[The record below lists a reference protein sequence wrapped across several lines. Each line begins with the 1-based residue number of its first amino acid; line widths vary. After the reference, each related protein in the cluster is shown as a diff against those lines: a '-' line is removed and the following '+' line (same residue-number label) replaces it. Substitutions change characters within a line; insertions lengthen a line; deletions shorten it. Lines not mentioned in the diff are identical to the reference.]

1 MIKNPFA
8 RDFADLFFGFRGFHV
23 HHESSG
29 SCPPAVGRLEK
40 ASKDCWKEVGSWRT
54 FNIVWNIRRYR
65 VSIECWYLYIYI
77 YLTHTYIYI
86 YIYLYITYILILW
99 LGCKQ
104 LSSDQP
110 VAFERGLEILV
121 DEATEKRSARMRVR
135 RCVKAPEASEVLFWL
150 GKIGKP
156 IGMTS
161 NQINKMNEINEI
173 NGIQWDSMSNR
184 NEWV

>member
-77 YLTHTYIYI
+77 SHTHI
-86 YIYLYITYILILW
+86 YIYLYLSIYNIYIDIVIRLQAA
-99 LGCKQ
+99 KQ
-104 LSSDQP
+104 WSASGLRARLRDPSGWSDREKVRAHASAAMCQGP
-110 VAFERGLEILV
+110 RGL
-121 DEATEKRSARMRVR
+121 RGF
-135 RCVKAPEASEVLFWL
+135 VLA
-150 GKIGKP
+150 GKNWETYWNDQQP
-156 IGMTS
+156 D
-161 NQINKMNEINEI
+161 Q
-173 NGIQWDSMSNR
+173 
-184 NEWV
+184 